1 MENNEIQRFFT
12 DICATPN
19 FINSCKH
26 IVTPDTYTD
35 ENGEKKAY
43 FRTIDWFKNF
53 DSDRIDE
60 IGFEPGRDY
69 YITKNSFVANQRKYS
84 GLFSLDNL
92 MFDLDFH
99 GVGKSWS
106 DIDFEIDKL
115 LYLLDTDYNGIF
127 PACNAVK
134 SGRGVQLWVGLWSES
149 AKRLP
154 LYHEVADGLL
164 DVLDRIKRENDL
176 SFTVDRA
183 PTKNAC
189 GVARLP
195 ATSNS
200 KRKGF
205 KTQFIKRTDYKYSL
219 QELKDKY
226 LDNSSPFVAVQ
237 DEEQQDELPVRERKR
252 NDQAARAVTSKKQS
266 SGLGYVNLNR
276 KRCAFIECLIRSNAE
291 NVGRRD
297 KMLFLWYNAAVQVM
311 DREKAAERLEQLNA
325 ALKVPLKDYE
335 IDGIIKYIDN
345 VTAYTGEK
353 GFIRIKNSTFLA
365 YLDLSTEEKLRYS
378 TDAREIERKNARN
391 KKVSRDK
398 EIQRLWSKGLTQ
410 QEIAEQVGCSLRTVK
425 SQTGLNRAERDK
437 RIKDYHEQG
446 MSIREIAILCMCS
459 KSTVQ
464 KVLKE
469 NALPRENTLPRKKA
483 VPPLTEKASPR
494 KAQPY
499 NEKGKGKYSKA
510 NFALFG
516 TLNHNTINQRGNG
529 ENDGKTQ
536 VSHYQAGCG
545 RAGRDETGNTP
556 ETATQYGIVGAG
568 RTPYRES

>member
-19 FINSCKH
+19 FINSHKH

-43 FRTIDWFKNF
+43 FRTVDWFKNF

-60 IGFEPGRDY
+60 IDFEPGHDY

-164 DVLDRIKRENDL
+164 DVLDRIKGENDL

-205 KTQFIKRTDYKYSL
+205 KTQFVKRTDLRYNL

-226 LDNSSPFVAVQ
+226 LDNASPFVAEQ

-266 SGLGYVNLNR
+266 SGLGYTNLHR
-276 KRCAFIECLIRSNAE
+276 KRCAFIESLIHSTAE

-297 KMLFLWYNAAVQVM
+297 KMLFLWYNAAVQCG
-311 DREKAAERLEQLNA
+311 DRAKAQERLVRLNK
-325 ALKVPLKDYE
+325 ALTEPLKDGE
-335 IDGIIKYIDN
+335 IAAIVSYIDKKSCLL
-345 VTAYTGEK
+345 V
-353 GFIRIKNSTFLA
+353 KNSTFLSW
-365 YLDLSTEEKLRYS
+365 LDLSTEEKLRYC
-378 TDAREIERKNARN
+378 TDTREIESRNARN

-425 SQTGLNRAERDK
+425 SKTRVDKTERDR
-437 RIKDYHEQG
+437 RIKDYHDKG
-446 MSIREIAILCMCS
+446 YSIREIAILCMCS
-459 KSTVQ
+459 KNTVQ
-464 KVLKE
+464 KVITENTLPKEKASPPLTE
-469 NALPRENTLPRKKA
+469 NALPT
-483 VPPLTEKASPR
+483 
-494 KAQPY
+494 KAQPLP
-499 NEKGKGKYSKA
+499 NKKGKEKYTKGD
-510 NFALFG
+510 FALFG
-516 TLNHNTINQRGNG
+516 TVNHNTINQRGNG

-545 RAGRDETGNTP
+545 RAGRDKTGDTP
-556 ETATQYGIVGAG
+556 EAATQYGISGAG